1 MKMKTTDFNRKERK
15 ARKKTQKDRLAR
27 KAEAAAKIPFD
38 PIITFGKYK
47 EDGLRLS
54 EIPKEYLEFLTSPT
68 SDGTDF
74 VHKGINWCEVS
85 KGEIRRRDLGL
96 PIAERI
102 PLPVEDEQV
111 VFAKGSFAR
120 AKTERIEPS
129 VEAFDGAAKY
139 LLKDFITR
147 PNKEQTFSDWL
158 SNYAQEAIRYGKLKG
173 TDVVNPTVD
182 ILLVSYRT
190 YRLDI
195 RVAKARLTLLRVVLD
210 E

>member
-1 MKMKTTDFNRKERK
+1 M
-15 ARKKTQKDRLAR
+15 
-27 KAEAAAKIPFD
+27 
-38 PIITFGKYK
+38 
-47 EDGLRLS
+47 
-54 EIPKEYLEFLTSPT
+54 EFLTSPT
-68 SDGTDF
+68 SDGADF

-102 PLPVEDEQV
+102 PLPVEDEKEV

-147 PNKEQTFSDWL
+147 GNKEQTFSDWL